1 MPVKAL
7 YPACRAED
15 VPGLAAAEAIARR
28 LRLAIRQPEGA
39 FGHDQVQIAGHRAH
53 RALAVHHFDICRGQ
67 IGLEMDE
74 PAMAA
79 AADRARP
86 DILLLTTP
94 LREAYG
100 PAHWHRFTPCLQP
113 LWSLR
118 PTLGPSVSQK
128 PQHH

>member
-39 FGHDQVQIAGHRAH
+39 FGHDQVQIAGHRAD
-53 RALAVHHFDICRGQ
+53 RAVAVQHFDICRGK

-74 PAMAA
+74 AAMAA
-79 AADRARP
+79 ADDRDRH
-86 DILLLTTP
+86 DIRSEEHTSELQSLMRISYAVL
-94 LREAYG
+94 
-100 PAHWHRFTPCLQP
+100 CLNRKTDIKKITNP
-113 LWSLR
+113 VHNKH
-118 PTLGPSVSQK
+118 T
-128 PQHH
+128 